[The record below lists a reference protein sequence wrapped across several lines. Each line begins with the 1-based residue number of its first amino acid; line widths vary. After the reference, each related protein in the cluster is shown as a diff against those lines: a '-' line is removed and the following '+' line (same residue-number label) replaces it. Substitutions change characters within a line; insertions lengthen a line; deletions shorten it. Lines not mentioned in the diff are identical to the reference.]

1 MAEAGDNPKQEV
13 FAFQAEINQ
22 VMQHLLRR
30 PVLFWAPAPAISRP
44 TCFPQAVC
52 IRLVYVSHWHLLR
65 TIITCIRWHQCC
77 SVLVLVN
84 ADWSTALACAWLFPD
99 TLSSDCCA

>member
-30 PVLFWAPAPAISRP
+30 PVLFWSPAPAISRP

-52 IRLVYVSHWHLLR
+52 IRFVYVSHWRPLR
-65 TIITCIRWHQCC
+65 IVISCFRWHQCRSAC
-77 SVLVLVN
+77 VIERRLVDCPCMCMVV
-84 ADWSTALACAWLFPD
+84 SRHIAL
-99 TLSSDCCA
+99 